1 MANIIDSL
9 DENIR
14 LVIFIIVVIFTFI
27 FQRVLQSFVK
37 RAASKERIPPDVV
50 NGIRV
55 LIRFGAAI
63 IILYSAVIFLE
74 IGKNA
79 TLSLSVFLGSIVSFA
94 SMHTIQNFVAG
105 LYIIVT
111 RPFKVNDFVKIGLSE
126 GVVTEISL
134 NYTTILNFEGI
145 LEFIPNKKI
154 LRSIIINYDQKVREE
169 STDQG
174 RLSWTEKLKQV
185 GEDRE
190 ITRYSFIW
198 GAPLIDYNEMKKRLN
213 KICKKYSKV
222 FGYIPEYIPYTIN
235 HRFEFYFILRSN
247 APITILRNKT
257 NFLDDISAQFH

>member
-9 DENIR
+9 DENVKF
-14 LVIFIIVVIFTFI
+14 VIFFVIVILTFI
-27 FQRVLQSFVK
+27 FQRVLQLFVK
-37 RAASKERIPPDVV
+37 KAASRERIPPDVV

-55 LIRFGAAI
+55 LIRFAGAI
-63 IILYSAVIFLE
+63 IILYSAVILLD

-105 LYIIVT
+105 LYIIIT
-111 RPFKVNDFVKIGLSE
+111 RPFKVNDFVKIGSSE

-145 LEFIPNKKI
+145 LEYIPNKRI
-154 LRSIIINYDQKVREE
+154 LGSIIINYDQKVKEDA
-169 STDQG
+169 SDQE
-174 RLSWTEKLKQV
+174 RLSWSEKLKQV
-185 GEDRE
+185 SEEHE

-198 GAPLIDYNEMKKRLN
+198 GAPLIDYNEMKKRIDN
-213 KICKKYSKV
+213 VCKKYKNV
-222 FGYIPEYIPYTIN
+222 FGYLPEYMPYTIN

-257 NFLDDISAQFH
+257 NFLDDVSAQFH